1 MSLPQ
6 GSQPVQPSRIPYD
19 LYCEIVRV
27 LGEAANAR
35 RENPSRSWI
44 DPHRAKGI
52 LVNLARVSKNMKE
65 LVYPHIYPHIELTS
79 SQSLNGLLWTLTQ
92 NPEIAHRINSLD
104 VSHGLSWT
112 HQHSWPHPPVIHQI
126 NDREELAQ
134 LPLPGMQSDVRVL
147 WRGVCKKVPT
157 LARRWSYHPDVRNGM
172 LHLVLLLLMLPNLRV
187 FRSLP
192 WDRRGKAEYLL
203 STIIM
208 NMTKTHAKRFLGSLE
223 SLEIVDLKCR
233 NNVGFLRKM
242 VLLPR
247 LQTLDLPIS
256 GGMRVFAL
264 DITHAREHSLPLQ
277 NVRIQSSAFSR
288 SSLFNLLRS
297 IQRLEVLH
305 YPITDYIR
313 PPVNG
318 GDGIKRALDR
328 HRQHLKELN
337 LVIDH
342 HCPNRQESLFLR
354 WPLPLY
360 GLTPSWSFAAYS
372 TLRALHIP
380 DVCLGFGNSESLRRT
395 NLRTCLPA
403 CIETLALMTRVADID
418 RTDYIRQLLHKC
430 LAFQRLERITL
441 IQVQRDLHS
450 VSPNPTICHPAPKWR
465 VAFEYVSYA

>member
-6 GSQPVQPSRIPYD
+6 GPQPVQPGLPYD
-19 LYCEIVRV
+19 LYCEIVSV

-35 RENPSRSWI
+35 REDASGSWI
-44 DPHRAKGI
+44 VPTSAKRI
-52 LVNLARVSKNMKE
+52 LVNLARVSKSMKY

-92 NPEIAHRINSLD
+92 NPEMAQRINSLD
-104 VSHGLSWT
+104 VSHGLAWT
-112 HQHSWPHPPVIHQI
+112 RQHSWPHPPVIHQI
-126 NDREELAQ
+126 NDRKELAQ

-147 WRGVCKKVPT
+147 WRGVCKKVPS
-157 LARRWSYHPDVRNGM
+157 LARRWSHSPDMRNGV
-172 LHLVLLLLMLPNLRV
+172 LHLVILLLMLPNLRA

-192 WDRRGKAEYLL
+192 WDRRGKADYLL

-208 NMTKTHAKRFLGSLE
+208 NMTKTHAKGFLVNLE

-233 NNVGFLRKM
+233 NNVGFLRQM

-256 GGMRVFAL
+256 GGMRVFNLRVTDA
-264 DITHAREHSLPLQ
+264 TKHSLPLR
-277 NVRIQSSAFSR
+277 NVRIQSWSFSR

-305 YPITDYIR
+305 CPITEYIR
-313 PPVNG
+313 SPVNG
-318 GDGIKRALDR
+318 GGGIKQALDS
-328 HRQHLKELN
+328 HKQHLKELN

-342 HCPNRQESLFLR
+342 HRPDRQESLYVMG
-354 WPLPLY
+354 PLPLC
-360 GLTPSWSFAAYS
+360 GLSPFWSFAAYS
-372 TLRALHIP
+372 NLRALHIP
-380 DVCLGFGNSESLRRT
+380 DVCLGFGNSENLRRT

-403 CIETLALMTRVADID
+403 CIETLALMSRVTGID
-418 RTDYIRQLLHKC
+418 RAFYIRDLLHKC
-430 LAFQRLERITL
+430 LAFQRLKRITL
-441 IQVQRDLHS
+441 IQVPRDVHS
-450 VSPNPTICHPAPKWR
+450 VPPNPTICHPVPNWR